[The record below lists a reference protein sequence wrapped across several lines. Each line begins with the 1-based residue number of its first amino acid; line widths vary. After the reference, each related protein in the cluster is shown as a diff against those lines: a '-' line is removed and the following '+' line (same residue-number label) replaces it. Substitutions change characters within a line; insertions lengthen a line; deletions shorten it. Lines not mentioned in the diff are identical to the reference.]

1 MVVPIFVSYAMVNL
15 FTITQLTREF
25 DISTR
30 TLRFYE
36 DEGLIRPERRGRTRL
51 YTGADRHRIDKIL
64 CARRVGFSVAEIA
77 EMLELQVELPDN
89 TRQLRAVMD
98 SIEKKRGDLRQQR
111 RDLEAVIDD
120 LDNLEDSCLAKLAE
134 IGVGT

>member
-1 MVVPIFVSYAMVNL
+1 MVNL
-15 FTITQLTREF
+15 YTITQLTKEF

-77 EMLELQVELPDN
+77 EMLKLQVELPDN
-89 TRQLRAVMD
+89 TRQLRNVMD
-98 SIEKKRGDLRQQR
+98 GIEKKRSDLRQQR
-111 RDLEAVIDD
+111 RDLEMVIDD

>member
-1 MVVPIFVSYAMVNL
+1 MVNL
-15 FTITQLTREF
+15 FSITQLTREF

-51 YTGADRHRIDKIL
+51 YTSADRNKIDKIL

-77 EMLELQVELPDN
+77 EMLKLEVELPDN

-98 SIEKKRGDLRQQR
+98 GIEKKRTELRQQR
-111 RDLEAVIDD
+111 RDLETVIDD
-120 LDNLEDSCLAKLAE
+120 LDNLEDSCLAKLAQ